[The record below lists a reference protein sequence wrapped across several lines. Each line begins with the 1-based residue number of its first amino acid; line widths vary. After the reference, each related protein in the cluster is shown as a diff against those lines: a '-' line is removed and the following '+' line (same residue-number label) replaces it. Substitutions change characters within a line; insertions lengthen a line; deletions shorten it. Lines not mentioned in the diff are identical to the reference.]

1 MLEVANVAKRLAVV
15 SVLCVLLTSI
25 LSGCGST
32 NGGSAANT
40 NASEQGG
47 ASKTAEGEQ
56 SVSDKTYTTRE
67 IWCKNADDNIYGV
80 AYVPNAKEK
89 APLVIFSHELGNS
102 HTAGERYAER
112 LAEAGY
118 AAYVFD
124 FRGGTVGGNKSDGSN
139 VGMSVMT
146 EASDLEAVLDAAA
159 GWDFVDPDR
168 IVLLGGSQGAV
179 VTSVAGTRNAD
190 KIAGM
195 MLMYPPFAIP
205 DDMHAMFS
213 SKESVPEEFDLFG
226 GWIRVG
232 RNYATDVWDL
242 DCYRNLAGYAGDVL
256 LLHGDRDTTVDI
268 AISKRA
274 AEVIPSCEFHTIAG
288 GGHEFFGPQF
298 EDAMG
303 HILSYMERHVAE
315 GAKEAASSSQDTQ
328 SAQSGE
334 SPQKPSMKI
343 GDTSVN
349 VEWEDNES
357 VSALMQLASASPLT
371 IQMSMYG
378 GFEQVGSIGQS
389 LPRNDSQMTTEA
401 GDIVLYSGNQI
412 VVFYGSNSWAYTKL
426 GHISDKSAQEMADLL
441 GSGDVTITI
450 GG

>member
-1 MLEVANVAKRLAVV
+1 MRGIANVAKRLAVV
-15 SVLCVLLTSI
+15 SVLCVLLTSV
-25 LSGCGST
+25 LSGCGPAS
-32 NGGSAANT
+32 GGSAGNT
-40 NASEQGG
+40 SASDQGDT
-47 ASKTAEGEQ
+47 SHTAEGEQ
-56 SVSDKTYTTRE
+56 NVSDKSYTTRE
-67 IWCKNADDNIYGV
+67 IWCKNGDANIYGV
-80 AYVPNAKEK
+80 AYVPSTKGT

-102 HTAGERYAER
+102 HTSGERYAER

-124 FRGGTVGGNKSDGSN
+124 FCGGTVGGNKSDGSN

-159 GWDFVDPDR
+159 GWDFVDPER

-179 VTSVAGTRNAD
+179 VTSVAGVRNAD

-195 MLMYPPFAIP
+195 MLMYPPFEIP

-268 AISKRA
+268 SVSKRA
-274 AEVIPSCEFHTIAG
+274 AEVIPSCEFHALAG
-288 GGHEFFGPQF
+288 GGHEFFGSQF
-298 EDAMG
+298 EDAMEY
-303 HILSYMERHVAE
+303 ILGYMERHVA
-315 GAKEAASSSQDTQ
+315 GGTKGAASSSQGAQPAQ
-328 SAQSGE
+328 SAE
-334 SPQKPSMKI
+334 SSQKPSMRI

-357 VSALMQLASASPLT
+357 VAALMQLASASPLT

-389 LPRNDSQMTTEA
+389 LPRNDSQITTEA

-441 GSGDVTITI
+441 GNGDVTITI

>member
-1 MLEVANVAKRLAVV
+1 MRGIANIASRLVAV
-15 SVLCVLLTSI
+15 SVLCVLLTSV

-32 NGGSAANT
+32 SGGSAG
-40 NASEQGG
+40 NASASDQGG
-47 ASKTAEGEQ
+47 MGHTAEGEQ
-56 SVSDKTYTTRE
+56 NVSDKTYSTRE
-67 IWCKNADDNIYGV
+67 IWCKNGDANIYGV
-80 AYVPNAKEK
+80 AYVPSTNEK
-89 APLVIFSHELGNS
+89 APLVVFSHELGNS
-102 HTAGERYAER
+102 HASGERYAER

-124 FRGGTVGGNKSDGSN
+124 FCGGTVGGNKSDGNN

-179 VTSVAGTRNAD
+179 VTSVAGVRNAD
-190 KIAGM
+190 RIAGM
-195 MLMYPPFAIP
+195 MLMYPPFTIP

-242 DCYRNLAGYAGDVL
+242 DCYSNLAGYAGDVL
-256 LLHGDRDTTVDI
+256 LLHGDCDTTVDI
-268 AISKRA
+268 SVSQRA
-274 AEVIPSCEFHTIAG
+274 VEVIPNCEFHTIAG

-303 HILSYMERHVAE
+303 RILGYMERHVAR
-315 GAKEAASSSQDTQ
+315 GAREAASPSQSTQ
-328 SAQSGE
+328 PAQTAEPS
-334 SPQKPSMKI
+334 QKPSMKI
-343 GDTSVN
+343 GDTSVS
-349 VEWEDNES
+349 VEWENNES
-357 VSALMQLASASPLT
+357 VTALMQLASTSPLT

-389 LPRNDSQMTTEA
+389 LPRSDGQMTTEA

-426 GHISDKSAQEMADLL
+426 GHVSDKSAQEMADLL
-441 GSGDVTITI
+441 GNGDVTIEI

>member
-1 MLEVANVAKRLAVV
+1 MREIANIAKRLAVV
-15 SVLCVLLTSI
+15 SVLCVLLASV
-25 LSGCGST
+25 LAGCGSA
-32 NGGSAANT
+32 NSGSTGNT
-40 NASEQGG
+40 NASDQGD
-47 ASKTAEGEQ
+47 ASRAAEGERT
-56 SVSDKTYTTRE
+56 VSETAYTKRE
-67 IWCKNADDNIYGV
+67 IWCKKGDANIYGI
-80 AYVPNAKEK
+80 AYVPNAEERV
-89 APLVIFSHELGNS
+89 PLVIFSHELGNS
-102 HTAGERYAER
+102 HTSGERYAER

-124 FRGGTVGGNKSDGSN
+124 FCGGTVGGNKSDGSN

-146 EASDLEAVLDAAA
+146 EASDLEAVLDAAT
-159 GWDFVDPDR
+159 GWDFVDSDR

-179 VTSVAGTRNAD
+179 VTSVAGARNAD

-195 MLMYPPFAIP
+195 MLMYPPFTIP

-213 SKESVPEEFDLFG
+213 SRESVPEEFDLFG
-226 GWIRVG
+226 GWIHVG

-242 DCYRNLAGYAGDVL
+242 DCYRNLAEYTGDIL

-268 AISKRA
+268 SVSRRA
-274 AEVIPSCEFHTIAG
+274 TEVIPSCEFHAIAG

-298 EDAMG
+298 EDAIG
-303 HILSYMERHVAE
+303 HILDYMERHVTGRNE
-315 GAKEAASSSQDTQ
+315 ST
-328 SAQSGE
+328 E
-334 SPQKPSMKI
+334 SPAQATQAAKPSMKI
-343 GDTSVN
+343 GDTNVN

-357 VSALMQLASASPLT
+357 VTALKQLASASPLT
-371 IQMSMYG
+371 IPMSMYG

-389 LPRNDSQMTTEA
+389 LPRNDSQMTTES

-441 GSGDVTITI
+441 GNGDVTITI
-450 GG
+450 GR